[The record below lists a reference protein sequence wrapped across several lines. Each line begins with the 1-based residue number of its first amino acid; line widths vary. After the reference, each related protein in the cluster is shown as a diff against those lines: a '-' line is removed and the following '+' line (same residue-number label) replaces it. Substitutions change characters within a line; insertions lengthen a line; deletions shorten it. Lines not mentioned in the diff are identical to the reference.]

1 MADNPYTECDDK
13 QEIEQLERLFIL
25 QKQNETKVE
34 IPSAKQRI
42 SDVKALK
49 NALTNHQDEL
59 LNAMSEDFGHR
70 SKDDSK
76 LGDFLTTV
84 LSANYAIKH
93 IKRWM
98 KQSKRHVHPLFQPA
112 KAYVQYQP
120 LGVVGIITPWNY
132 PIFLA
137 LGPLITALS
146 AGNSAIIKM
155 SEFTPKT
162 NRVMKQLIAS
172 AFPPEKV
179 TVVCGGSSVAAHFT
193 HLNFDHLVF
202 TGSTTI
208 GKKVMAAAS
217 ENLTP
222 VTLELG
228 GKSPVIIG
236 KDIDISTAVTRFLV
250 AKTLNSGQTCV
261 APDYLLCPEEKI
273 PLLIEALK
281 IQFNSLYPSIETNPD
296 YGGIINNAQFQRL
309 NHLIHDACEK
319 GGVITPLTAEII
331 DENERKIPLTV
342 ITNTHDDMRVMQ
354 EEIFGPLLPIV
365 PYNTIEQVIDYIN
378 QRENPLA
385 LYLMSFDKATQHLVL
400 NKTKAG
406 GVCINEAAMH
416 VAQDDLPFGGV
427 GDSGMG
433 QYHGHEGFLALSK
446 AKAVFSR
453 GRFSLGSLIF
463 PPYNQAIQKLI
474 YKIFIK

>member
-42 SDVKALK
+42 SDIKALK

-76 LGDFLTTV
+76 LGDILTTV

-132 PIFLA
+132 PVFLA

-162 NRVMKQLIAS
+162 NMVMKQLIAS

-179 TVVCGGSSVAAHFT
+179 TVICGGSSVAAHFT

-236 KDIDISTAVTRFLV
+236 KDIDISTVVTRFL
-250 AKTLNSGQTCV
+250 V

-273 PLLIEALK
+273 PLLIETLK

-309 NHLIHDACEK
+309 NHLIQDAFEK

-365 PYNTIEQVIDYIN
+365 PYNTIEQAIDYIN

>member
-1 MADNPYTECDDK
+1 MADNPYTELDDK
-13 QEIEQLERLFIL
+13 EEIELLDDLFML
-25 QKQNETKVE
+25 QKQSEATRDT
-34 IPSAKQRI
+34 PTAKQRI
-42 SDVKALK
+42 SDIKELKKALI
-49 NALTNHQDEL
+49 AHQDEL
-59 LNAMSEDFGHR
+59 LKAMSEDFGHR

-76 LGDFLTTV
+76 LGDILTTV
-84 LSANYAIKH
+84 LGANYAIKH

-98 KQSKRHVHPLFQPA
+98 KPSKRHVHPIFQPA
-112 KAYVQYQP
+112 KAHVQYQP

-132 PIFLA
+132 PVFLA

-146 AGNSAIIKM
+146 AGNTAIIKM

-162 NRVMKQLIAS
+162 NVVIKKLIAS
-172 AFPPEKV
+172 IFSPDQV
-179 TVVCGGSSVAAHFT
+179 TVICGGSSVAAHFT
-193 HLNFDHLVF
+193 HLKFDHIVF
-202 TGSTTI
+202 TGSTSI

-273 PLLIEALK
+273 PELIDSLK
-281 IQFNSLYPSIETNPD
+281 DQFNTLYPSIQNNVD
-296 YGGIINNAQFQRL
+296 YGGIINNPQFQRL
-309 NHLIHDACEK
+309 THLIKDAEKK
-319 GGVITPLTAEII
+319 GGVITPLTAEQL
-331 DENERKIPLTV
+331 DEGVRKIPLTV
-342 ITNTHDDMRVMQ
+342 ITNIDDDMLVMQ
-354 EEIFGPLLPIV
+354 EEIFGPILPIV
-365 PYNTIEQVIDYIN
+365 PYSTIEQAINYVN

-385 LYLMSFDKATQHLVL
+385 LYLMSFDKATQRQVL
-400 NKTKAG
+400 DKTKAG
-406 GVCINEAAMH
+406 GVCLNEAAMH
-416 VAQDDLPFGGV
+416 VAQDDLPFGGI

-453 GRFSLGSLIF
+453 GKFSLGSLIF
-463 PPYNQAIQKLI
+463 PPYNQNIHKII
-474 YKIFIK
+474 YKLFIK

>member
-13 QEIEQLERLFIL
+13 EEIEQLERLFLL
-25 QKQNETKVE
+25 QKKNENCVE

-42 SDVKALK
+42 SDIKALK
-49 NALTNHQDEL
+49 NALTHHQNEL
-59 LNAMSEDFGHR
+59 LIAMSDDFGHR

-76 LGDFLTTV
+76 LGDILTTI

-98 KQSKRHVHPLFQPA
+98 RPSKRHVHPLFQPA
-112 KAYVQYQP
+112 KAHVQYQP

-146 AGNSAIIKM
+146 AGNTAIIKM
-155 SEFTPKT
+155 SEFTPNT
-162 NRVMKQLIAS
+162 NRIMKRLIAS

-179 TVVCGGSSVAAHFT
+179 TVICGGSSVAAHFT
-193 HLNFDHLVF
+193 HLNFDHIVF
-202 TGSTTI
+202 TGSTAI

-273 PLLIEALK
+273 PKLIETLK
-281 IQFNSLYPSIETNPD
+281 IQFNSLYPNIENNPD

-309 NHLIHDACEK
+309 HHLIEDASNK
-319 GGVITPLTAEII
+319 GGVITPLTVEKI
-331 DENERKIPLTV
+331 DGNVRKMALTV
-342 ITNTHDDMRVMQ
+342 ITNIHDDMRVMQ

-365 PYNTIEQVIDYIN
+365 PYNDIQQAIDYIN

-385 LYLMSFDKATQHLVL
+385 LYLMSFDKKTQHLVL

-416 VAQDDLPFGGV
+416 VAQDDLPFGGI

-433 QYHGHEGFLALSK
+433 QYHGREGFLALSK

-453 GRFSLGSLIF
+453 GKFSLGSLIF
-463 PPYNQAIQKLI
+463 PPYNQIIHKLI
-474 YKIFIK
+474 YKILIK

>member
-1 MADNPYTECDDK
+1 MADNPYTECDNK
-13 QEIEQLERLFIL
+13 QEIDQLERLFIL
-25 QKQNETKVE
+25 QKNNETKVE
-34 IPSAKQRI
+34 ISSAKQRVTDI
-42 SDVKALK
+42 KLLKKALIS
-49 NALTNHQDEL
+49 HQDEL

-70 SKDDSK
+70 SQDDSK
-76 LGDFLTTV
+76 LGDILTTV
-84 LSANYAIKH
+84 LSVNYAIKH

-98 KQSKRHVHPLFQPA
+98 KPSKRHVHPLFQPA

-120 LGVVGIITPWNY
+120 IGVVGIITPWNY
-132 PIFLA
+132 PVFLS

-146 AGNSAIIKM
+146 AGNTAIIKM

-162 NRVMKQLIAS
+162 NLVMKQLIAS
-172 AFPPEKV
+172 VFPPEKV
-179 TVVCGGSSVAAHFT
+179 AIICGGASVAAHFT
-193 HLNFDHLVF
+193 HLKFDHLVF

-236 KDIDISTAVTRFLV
+236 KDIDISIAVTRFLV

-273 PLLIEALK
+273 PLLVATLK
-281 IQFNSLYPSIETNPD
+281 TQFNSLYPSIEDNPD
-296 YGGIINNAQFQRL
+296 YGGIINKAQFQRL
-309 NHLIHDACEK
+309 NQLIQDASHK
-319 GGVITPLTAEII
+319 GGVITPLTVEQV
-331 DENERKIPLTV
+331 DENVMKIPLTV
-342 ITNTHDDMRVMQ
+342 ITNPHDDMRVMQ

-365 PYNTIEQVIDYIN
+365 PYSDIEQAIDYIN

-385 LYLMSFDKATQHLVL
+385 LYLMSFDKVTQHLVL

-406 GVCINEAAMH
+406 GVCINEAAIH

-453 GRFSLGSLIF
+453 GKFSLGSLIF
-463 PPYNQAIQKLI
+463 PPYNQAIHKLI
-474 YKIFIK
+474 YRIFIK